1 MKKLYLWTSA
11 SSARRHSK
19 LAWHSTINSAMTRSA
34 FCAVSP
40 APVVFPAPTTG
51 VGERRGRQ
59 VDHAFPALA
68 EWRVKNF
75 KTTRTGIDAGGHEL
89 DGKLMP
95 WRDIGKRVP
104 KTNPRGRPL

>member
-1 MKKLYLWTSA
+1 
-11 SSARRHSK
+11 
-19 LAWHSTINSAMTRSA
+19 
-34 FCAVSP
+34 
-40 APVVFPAPTTG
+40 VFPAPTTG